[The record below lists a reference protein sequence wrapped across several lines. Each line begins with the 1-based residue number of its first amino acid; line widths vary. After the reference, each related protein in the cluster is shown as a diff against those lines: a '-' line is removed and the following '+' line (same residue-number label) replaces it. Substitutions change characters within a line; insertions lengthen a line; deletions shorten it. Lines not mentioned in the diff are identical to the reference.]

1 MTTEASR
8 RRVFFF
14 VHIPKCAG
22 STLNAIMRRNFREGY
37 WEEYRLLEPRALRYR
52 SDDLSKLID
61 FIPHLRFFAGHCIS
75 TDLPYGRTDLE
86 VIAIASVRDP
96 VERILSWYSYNRN
109 SHRYAQVEKRQELGT
124 YLENAIRS
132 YDYVSDPW
140 RWCQVPDLVDEHG
153 EKGLSRIR
161 DLAARDRLFLF
172 PLRRF
177 DEMMVFLERT
187 WPEDF
192 ADCAYPGRE
201 NESRYDQ
208 PVTSEIQRQKEEL
221 GTLPPVAID
230 RRLVELAGSEL
241 TRRIAALPGGA
252 SQFADRMREFEARCE
267 RARARERIRAP
278 LRRARNLL
286 RRMLC

>member
-1 MTTEASR
+1 MTTEAPR

-52 SDDLSKLID
+52 SEDLSKLID
-61 FIPHLRFFAGHCIS
+61 FIPQMRFFAGHCIS
-75 TDLPYGRTDLE
+75 ADLPYERTDVE

-109 SHRYAQVEKRQELGT
+109 SHRYAQLEKRQDLGT

-132 YDYVSDPW
+132 YDYDSDPW
-140 RWCQVPDLVDEHG
+140 RWCQIPDLVDEHG
-153 EKGLSRIR
+153 ENGLSRIR
-161 DLAARDRLFLF
+161 ELVDRGRLFLF

-177 DEMMVFLERT
+177 NEMMVFLEET

-192 ADCAYPGRE
+192 VDCAYPGRE

-208 PVTSEIQRQKEEL
+208 PVTSEIQGQKERL
-221 GTLPPVAID
+221 GSLPSMEMD
-230 RRLVELAGSEL
+230 RRLLELAGSQL
-241 TRRIAALPGGA
+241 THRIAAVPGGA
-252 SQFADRMREFEARCE
+252 SAFADRLRDFEARCE
-267 RARARERIRAP
+267 RARAREWIRAP

-286 RRMLC
+286 R